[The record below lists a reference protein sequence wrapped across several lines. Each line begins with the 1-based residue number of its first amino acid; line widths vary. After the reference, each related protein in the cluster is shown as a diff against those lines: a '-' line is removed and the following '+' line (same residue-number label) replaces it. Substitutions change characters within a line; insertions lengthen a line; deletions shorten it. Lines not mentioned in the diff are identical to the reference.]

1 DCKHRHDGHT
11 SPTGGSVPS
20 GPLTIKAN
28 VVSGTNPIAHVD
40 FLVNGT
46 VKCSDTSSPYTC
58 VWNVP
63 SARGKSYQ
71 LQVKAHDTAVQ
82 AGVSPIVTVTHCE
95 LRHSALGIGSESRST
110 NTTSCSDVDNDV
122 V

>member
-1 DCKHRHDGHT
+1 MNDPNYQGSASGTFTIAAPSTPPSVSIT

-28 VVSGTNPIAHVD
+28 VGSGTNPIAHVD

-46 VKCSDTSSPYTC
+46 VKCSDTSSLYTC

-71 LQVKAHDTAVQ
+71 LQVKAHDTAGQ
-82 AGVSPIVTVTHCE
+82 AGVSPIVTVTH
-95 LRHSALGIGSESRST
+95 
-110 NTTSCSDVDNDV
+110 
-122 V
+122 